1 MARKGAMIKE
11 KWEGKVQLENGN
23 VKERYNVRR
32 EMGRKGTIRERMGRT
47 DDIRE
52 TKRKGLIREEK

>member
-1 MARKGAMIKE
+1 MIKE